1 VTTPTA
7 DLRSQRI
14 PAEATRLAEQAEA
27 RSIPLRIT
35 GSVAVFVLCRENADL
50 LAKLGRRPY
59 HDIDFWALDRDRKRI
74 VEFFAAEGY
83 SVDPESLHLRE
94 WGIKRLIFEHPKTSI
109 KVDVFMDELVM
120 AHTIP
125 FADRLRGDSP
135 CIPPADLLLSKL
147 QIHEITSNDFI
158 DLTLLLLGHEPGEE
172 QPGRIGLDR
181 VASILAEDWGFW
193 YEATQNLAALEGAVA
208 GYSALPGA
216 ARDSVVRRIS
226 ALSQRIEAEPKSRR
240 WRWRARTGTRR
251 RWYEHVSE
259 A

>member
-94 WGIKRLIFEHPKTSI
+94 WGIKRLIFEHPETSI

-125 FADRLRGDSP
+125 FADRLRFDSP

-181 VASILAEDWGFW
+181 VASI
-193 YEATQNLAALEGAVA
+193 LAALEGAVA